1 MSILRASSRGLVAVL
16 AAALAGA
23 CSQMGINPDADPSRT
38 ETAQESYAYC
48 QQGATCVLKP
58 MAMLVLN
65 KENPS
70 VNFDYRSW
78 ILYDPRPWPLG
89 NRYVGLMNGSN
100 DPVCEGY
107 YLSLGI
113 NINAPTKLSC
123 FPRDA
128 AASGTLRFHTLQQ
141 EGRFAGRSTGTG
153 MFETDTET
161 VLIVHGATPDE
172 NQHAPF
178 KELWEKYGGL
188 WQRSLGSAEASAK
201 RIPDLPRLAKAG
213 ARRAPASAS
222 IGSSN

>member
-1 MSILRASSRGLVAVL
+1 MPTLRTSIRGLIVAL
-16 AAALAGA
+16 AAAGLGA
-23 CSQMGINPDADPSRT
+23 CSHLGVDPAADPATT

-65 KENPS
+65 KDNPS

-89 NRYVGLMNGSN
+89 NRYVALMNGSN

-113 NINAPTKLSC
+113 NIKAPTTLTC
-123 FPRDA
+123 FPREA
-128 AASGTLRFHTLQQ
+128 GARGTLRFHTLQQ
-141 EGRFAGRSTGTG
+141 EGPFAGRSTGTG
-153 MFETDTET
+153 LFETDVET
-161 VLIVHGATPDE
+161 VLIVHGATPE
-172 NQHAPF
+172 ETQKASF

-188 WQRSLGSAEASAK
+188 WQRPLNGAEASAK
-201 RIPDLPRLAKAG
+201 RIPDLPKLAKANN
-213 ARRAPASAS
+213 RKAPASAS
-222 IGSSN
+222 IGSQ